1 MLGGRICFIHYQL
14 YFGFDEFKG
23 LKCILATQKPIKS
36 VQNSSE
42 GVWIG
47 RIVYDKVLEKGMVYS
62 EEVTSIDMI
71 KI

>member
-1 MLGGRICFIHYQL
+1 MSICFIHYQL
-14 YFGFDEFKG
+14 TSFGFDELKG

-36 VQNSSE
+36 VQSSSE

-47 RIVYDKVLEKGMVYS
+47 RIVYDKVLEEGMVYS